1 MPGDGDG
8 DALMLDVLIQLIDIN
23 TVLCFQ
29 PFMLNQKMFLRL
41 PSIQLLKKIK
51 TNHAEIG

>member
-51 TNHAEIG
+51 TKHAKIG